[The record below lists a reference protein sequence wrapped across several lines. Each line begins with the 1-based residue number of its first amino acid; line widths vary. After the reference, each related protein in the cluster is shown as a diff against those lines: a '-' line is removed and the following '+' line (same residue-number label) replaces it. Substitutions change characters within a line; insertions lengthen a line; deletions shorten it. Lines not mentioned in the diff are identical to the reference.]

1 MRVGDRILTINRLGQ
16 KVFSDVVYVP
26 HGINDEPTT
35 FTTLTMES
43 GRDVKMTSNHFLPA
57 GSCEVAVGLASV
69 SLPIVTAGQVKVGDC
84 VQTVSGVEQVVS
96 IEKVAGKGV
105 YTVVAME
112 ELIVVNGIVAT
123 PYGGV
128 NPTLVNMYYNL
139 HRLMYSFGSMKTVL
153 ANNWL
158 QTATEHLWGSL
169 AALST

>member
-1 MRVGDRILTINRLGQ
+1 MGDRILSVNRMGQ
-16 KVFSDVVYVP
+16 KVFSEVVYLP
-26 HGINDEPTT
+26 HGTNHESTT
-35 FTTLTMES
+35 FTTLTTES

-57 GSCEVAVGLASV
+57 GSCDLAPV

-84 VQTVSGVEQVVS
+84 LQTVSGVEQVVS
-96 IEKVAGKGV
+96 VGKVEGKGI
-105 YTVVAME
+105 YTVIAME

-139 HRLMYSFGSMKTVL
+139 HRLVYSVGTMKAVM

-158 QTATEHLWGSL
+158 QTATERLWGSL
-169 AALST
+169 AALSA